1 MIFNDEQVF
10 RLLAFILALLVLMG
24 YGCTRSETSV
34 TVLEDVTE
42 PDFKTHPHP
51 DAVIDNY
58 GFDENLFTSARF
70 RYSSISSLNHNAEF
84 EFYLEGES
92 NLLSNEL
99 ERREAIKD
107 FETSVEKVLFSQ
119 NRNGYHKYSSIWKP
133 IVREIEKL
141 QAYSGKRLLLVYS
154 DLQENSKWFSIHK
167 RKDLHRLI
175 KQRGEVKEQFLAE
188 AQAIKPSDSLLK
200 VIVVY
205 QPKTMIDDERFTRLA
220 DLYRSIFT
228 ELDIPIS
235 FKTQINSYETNLTNT
250 VANTGQSNTLPD

>member
-10 RLLAFILALLVLMG
+10 RLLAFTLALLVLVG

-42 PDFKTHPHP
+42 PNFQTHPHP

-70 RYSSISSLNHNAEF
+70 RYSSISSLNHNAEY
-84 EFYLEGES
+84 ELSLEGES

-107 FETSVEKVLFSQ
+107 FEASIEKVLHSQ
-119 NRNGYHKYSSIWKP
+119 SRNTYHNYSSIWKP

-141 QAYSGKRLLLVYS
+141 QAYSGAKLLLVYS
-154 DLQENSKWFSIHK
+154 DLQENNKWFSIHR
-167 RKDLHRLI
+167 RKDLQRLI
-175 KQRGEVKEQFLAE
+175 KQSDEVKEQFLAE
-188 AQAIKPSDSLLK
+188 AKAIKPSDSLLK

-205 QPKTMIDDERFTRLA
+205 QPKNMKDDERFTRLA
-220 DLYRSIFT
+220 DLYRSIFK

-235 FKTQINSYETNLTNT
+235 FKTQITSYESSSKSALEN
-250 VANTGQSNTLPD
+250 PE